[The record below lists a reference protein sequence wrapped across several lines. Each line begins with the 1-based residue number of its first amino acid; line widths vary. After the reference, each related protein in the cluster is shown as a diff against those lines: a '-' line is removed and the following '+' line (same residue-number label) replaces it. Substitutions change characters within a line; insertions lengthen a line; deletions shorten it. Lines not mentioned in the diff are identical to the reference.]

1 MKVAIIGAGY
11 MGRLHAEKFAR
22 LSGVELVG
30 VADADRARAEEVA
43 ARVGCPVLPDWRQ
56 AMSRAQAVVVAVR
69 SSQGR
74 ERLS

>member
-22 LSGVELVG
+22 LAGVELVG

-43 ARVGCPVLPDWRQ
+43 TKVGCRHAVARVR
-56 AMSRAQAVVVAVR
+56 VVR
-69 SSQGR
+69 DSG
-74 ERLS
+74 